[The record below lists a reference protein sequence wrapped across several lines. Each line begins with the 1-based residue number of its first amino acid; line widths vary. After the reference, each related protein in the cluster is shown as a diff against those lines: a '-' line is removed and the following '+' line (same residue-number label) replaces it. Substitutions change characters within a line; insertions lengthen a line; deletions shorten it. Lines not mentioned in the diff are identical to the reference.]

1 MYIEFNYTYIYIYA
15 HIDIHKGSRRAPT
28 CALKH
33 ALCAGSPE
41 MGVDV

>member
-1 MYIEFNYTYIYIYA
+1 MYEHMDIY
-15 HIDIHKGSRRAPT
+15 KGSRRAPT
-28 CALKH
+28 CALKR